1 VSADYDKVAALFE
14 DIKSYLQR
22 LKVLEHRVPA
32 VPELELV
39 ITEVLTSIMVL
50 CGISTK
56 YIRTKRVG
64 KLHRRL
70 EKLPTLA
77 PAVFSVKGHS
87 FSPTV
92 HFS

>member
-1 VSADYDKVAALFE
+1 MPLTALKTANAVSADYDRVAAVFE
-14 DIKSYLQR
+14 DIKSYLHR
-22 LKVLEHRVPA
+22 LKALEHRVPA

-64 KLHRRL
+64 KPRRRL
-70 EKLPTLA
+70 QRLSATLLT
-77 PAVFSVKGHS
+77 FRHS
-87 FSPTV
+87 
-92 HFS
+92 